1 MAFSNACK
9 IYLRHD
15 QKAKDVGTHSY
26 RNVAIYAPSWIKEGL
41 EKLSLALGNTKFAVF
56 EPRRGDKPLDEFTVG
71 PKMSLA
77 TVQKISRNEEQNVS
91 GTINKTL
98 YAEGGL
104 EDMLILLAMKDL
116 VRQSIIVGRDVA
128 THYGGYGSSR
138 VKMKAPRPIYI
149 CDLAGLQFQRKYN
162 TGRLVLL
169 FQKQSPDTV
178 GLLDDFIFEHVVGE
192 KRKSYDEA
200 KADHADRYISTQSFG
215 NVSSLFDVYAYQKFV
230 ASDVVLAGLAVAEM
244 ASRNG
249 ERVAFKFLKYGTG
262 FFAGSFSRE
271 TNKNILKGVVMGL
284 EILFSTYGSK
294 VLGQIKHLEFPFYQI
309 DEECKAK
316 LETIKEKYDV
326 SFSFS
331 HDDAL
336 KPMPDKGLIV
346 ATTNCG
352 DSMAVLGNEM
362 SFSSVDAAIAE
373 NLKSKGAIFCPIL
386 NPEIEEKFLDV

>member
-1 MAFSNACK
+1 M
-9 IYLRHD
+9 
-15 QKAKDVGTHSY
+15 
-26 RNVAIYAPSWIKEGL
+26 
-41 EKLSLALGNTKFAVF
+41 
-56 EPRRGDKPLDEFTVG
+56 
-71 PKMSLA
+71 
-77 TVQKISRNEEQNVS
+77 
-91 GTINKTL
+91 
-98 YAEGGL
+98 
-104 EDMLILLAMKDL
+104 
-116 VRQSIIVGRDVA
+116 
-128 THYGGYGSSR
+128 
-138 VKMKAPRPIYI
+138 
-149 CDLAGLQFQRKYN
+149 
-162 TGRLVLL
+162 
-169 FQKQSPDTV
+169 
-178 GLLDDFIFEHVVGE
+178 
-192 KRKSYDEA
+192 
-200 KADHADRYISTQSFG
+200 
-215 NVSSLFDVYAYQKFV
+215 YAYQKFV

-352 DSMAVLGNEM
+352 DSMAVLG
-362 SFSSVDAAIAE
+362 
-373 NLKSKGAIFCPIL
+373 KG
-386 NPEIEEKFLDV
+386 FLTKEFFRMR